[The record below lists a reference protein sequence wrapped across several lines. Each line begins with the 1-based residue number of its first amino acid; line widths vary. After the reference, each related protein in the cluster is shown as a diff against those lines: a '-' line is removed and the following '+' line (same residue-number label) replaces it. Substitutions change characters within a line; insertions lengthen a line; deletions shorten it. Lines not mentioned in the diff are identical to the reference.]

1 MGPYRL
7 INRRFI
13 DFRAQTTI
21 FRTLKNFSENRWFLG
36 IQPRYGI
43 IVIPLYSIDIS
54 LDRLH
59 LCFSLITAIVS
70 ASLFIIDCAIF
81 SIHLVESRD
90 FMVTCLISMEL
101 TAAMVLFL
109 TVLSLLVGGNWT
121 SIYRKMDLDNDES
134 RQTSL
139 GDWVMRNNIQPSLQ
153 ILGMILFQVKNGDPV
168 SGW

>member
-1 MGPYRL
+1 M
-7 INRRFI
+7 
-13 DFRAQTTI
+13 T
-21 FRTLKNFSENRWFLG
+21 
-36 IQPRYGI
+36 
-43 IVIPLYSIDIS
+43 PLYSIDIS

-153 ILGMILFQVKNGDPV
+153 ILGKILTCHKLIT
-168 SGW
+168 

>member
-1 MGPYRL
+1 MNVTKKSCSMTHALTLVISHCMRFFIRIWHNCRPLY
-7 INRRFI
+7 FI
-13 DFRAQTTI
+13 DILF
-21 FRTLKNFSENRWFLG
+21 N
-36 IQPRYGI
+36 
-43 IVIPLYSIDIS
+43 
-54 LDRLH
+54 RLH

-121 SIYRKMDLDNDES
+121 SIYRKMESENDES

-153 ILGMILFQVKNGDPV
+153 ILGMILTCHKLIT
-168 SGW
+168 

>member
-1 MGPYRL
+1 MPVKPIKSLSGESSPAWTLQAVGPTYEL
-7 INRRFI
+7 ILTPIYF
-13 DFRAQTTI
+13 
-21 FRTLKNFSENRWFLG
+21 
-36 IQPRYGI
+36 
-43 IVIPLYSIDIS
+43 IVIL

-153 ILGMILFQVKNGDPV
+153 ILGMILFQNVTCNTALQ
-168 SGW
+168 

>member
-1 MGPYRL
+1 M
-7 INRRFI
+7 
-13 DFRAQTTI
+13 T
-21 FRTLKNFSENRWFLG
+21 
-36 IQPRYGI
+36 
-43 IVIPLYSIDIS
+43 PLYSIDIS

-121 SIYRKMDLDNDES
+121 SIYRKMDSDSDES

-153 ILGMILFQVKNGDPV
+153 ILGLILISWTNHKKIRKNTLL
-168 SGW
+168 

>member
-1 MGPYRL
+1 MLRKSHAL
-7 INRRFI
+7 TVVISHCMRFLSKY
-13 DFRAQTTI
+13 D
-21 FRTLKNFSENRWFLG
+21 
-36 IQPRYGI
+36 I
-43 IVIPLYSIDIS
+43 IVIPLYFIDI
-54 LDRLH
+54 LFNRLH

-121 SIYRKMDLDNDES
+121 SIYRKMESENDES

-153 ILGMILFQVKNGDPV
+153 ILGLILHTHVTLHQNKLLIMMTSWDI
-168 SGW
+168 